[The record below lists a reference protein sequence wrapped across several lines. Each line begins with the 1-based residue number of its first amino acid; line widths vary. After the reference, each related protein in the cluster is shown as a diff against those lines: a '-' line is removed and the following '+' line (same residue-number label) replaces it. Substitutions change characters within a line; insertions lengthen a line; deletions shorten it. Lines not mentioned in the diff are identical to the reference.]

1 MSFINFFK
9 RLLNKNSHPAHLPYT
24 PTPPFQQSATSAQNQ
39 FSNSSDTSY
48 TETEINI
55 HTISGTN
62 IGFGSQKIV
71 QVDDRGQ
78 AKDLTQSQ
86 SHILGTGRIVNKIE
100 EVSGVCPFCRAE
112 ALKFFEANLITIEEV
127 QIKSLYDIKSA
138 SHCDICGTNTCSRH
152 SRPIVIPNGL
162 VQYFCVNCQK
172 QLKKQLLRQKIKSL
186 LLSPF
191 MEDQNP
197 NDIK

>member
-9 RLLNKNSHPAHLPYT
+9 RLLNKNSHPAHLPYI
-24 PTPPFQQSATSAQNQ
+24 PTPPSQQQSASQQNH
-39 FSNSSDTSY
+39 FSGNTDASY

-62 IGFGSQKIV
+62 IGFGTQKTV

-78 AKDLTQSQ
+78 ARDISQSQ
-86 SHILGTGRIVNKIE
+86 SHIVGTGRIVNKVEDIA
-100 EVSGVCPFCRAE
+100 GICPFCHAE
-112 ALKFFEANLITIEEV
+112 ASKAFEANLITIQEI

-138 SHCDICGTNTCSRH
+138 SRCDICGTNTCSRH
-152 SRPIVIPNGL
+152 SRPIMMPNSII
-162 VQYFCVNCQK
+162 QYFCVNCQK
-172 QLKKQLLRQKIKSL
+172 QLKKQLIKQKIKTF

-191 MEDQNP
+191 LEEEKP
-197 NDIK
+197 KDIK

>member
-1 MSFINFFK
+1 MSFKNFFK
-9 RLLNKNSHPAHLPYT
+9 RLLNRQGHPTHLPYI
-24 PTPPFQQSATSAQNQ
+24 PTPPSQQPNASHQNQ
-39 FSNSSDTSY
+39 FSNNPGTSY

-62 IGFGSQKIV
+62 IGFGTQKIV

-86 SHILGTGRIVNKIE
+86 SHILGTGRIVNKIDD
-100 EVSGVCPFCRAE
+100 VSGVCPFCQAE

-152 SRPIVIPNGL
+152 SRPIVMSNGL
-162 VQYFCVNCQK
+162 AQYFCVNCQK